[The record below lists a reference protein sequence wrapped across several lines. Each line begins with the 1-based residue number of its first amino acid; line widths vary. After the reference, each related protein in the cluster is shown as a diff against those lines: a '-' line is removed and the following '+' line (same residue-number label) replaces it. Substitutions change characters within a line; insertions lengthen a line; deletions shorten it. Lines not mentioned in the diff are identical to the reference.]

1 MQDEVLAALDES
13 APELLSIALAIA
25 TPATISAL
33 APKRVTVSGTL
44 DFRALVPEPGGL
56 FDHRVFGPGTVI
68 DAALPAAEEAF
79 KKPRTAFARYEL
91 ARAMPHPLVATA
103 RLEVIAVLPP
113 DLRALV
119 RLADDRWKVAGLNEV
134 YQQLIMRDTR
144 GSRASA
150 RAIEATDADPDF
162 DRDMGELSKR
172 LLAELFALAGGRAA
186 IVETLVAC
194 DARRSLEP
202 VTHREYRALAALT
215 GAGVHVA
222 LADS

>member
-1 MQDEVLAALDES
+1 MQDEVLAALD
-13 APELLSIALAIA
+13 APELSSIALEIA
-25 TPATISAL
+25 TATTISAL
-33 APKRVTVSGTL
+33 APKRVTAAGTL
-44 DFRALVPEPGGL
+44 DFRALAPELGGL

-68 DAALPAAEEAF
+68 DAAQPAEEAPF

-91 ARAMPHPLVATA
+91 ARPMPHPLVETA

-144 GSRASA
+144 GARASA
-150 RAIEATDADPDF
+150 RSIEATASDPDF

-172 LLAELFALAGGRAA
+172 LLAELFALAGGRAT

-202 VTHREYRALAALT
+202 ATHREYRALAALT
-215 GAGVHVA
+215 GAGIHA
-222 LADS
+222 AMADS